1 MQVSVMLAVDNG
13 TLTSEAEVADS
24 GRRILQEVSLRRS
37 LADNDHRDYE
47 DLNVTIQDEIFGFIS
62 AFSALMVLMFLMI

>member
-1 MQVSVMLAVDNG
+1 VLLAVEDG
-13 TLTSEAEVADS
+13 TLTSEAFVADS

-47 DLNVTIQDEIFGFIS
+47 DLNVTIQDEPICCFIS